1 MDRKDHTQTRCIPAP
16 RPEPGGNSRGKEEG
30 GGAWMPRPARRD
42 GKPDLRRGE
51 RALNLERQADLFRW
65 SNQVETTMVGRRG
78 EPNDKKATVAV
89 MRNGYRRG
97 LSFEG

>member
-1 MDRKDHTQTRCIPAP
+1 
-16 RPEPGGNSRGKEEG
+16 
-30 GGAWMPRPARRD
+30 MPRPARRD

-51 RALNLERQADLFRW
+51 RALNLERQADMCRW
-65 SNQVETTMVGRRG
+65 STQVETTKVGRRG
-78 EPNDKKATVAV
+78 EPNDKKATVAA